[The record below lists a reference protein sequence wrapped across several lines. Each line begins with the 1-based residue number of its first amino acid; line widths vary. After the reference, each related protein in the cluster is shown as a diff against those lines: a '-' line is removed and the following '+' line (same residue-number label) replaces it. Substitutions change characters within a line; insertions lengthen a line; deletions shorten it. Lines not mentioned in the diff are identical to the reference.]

1 MRPGQ
6 SPSGLD
12 HLYSNHPEKLSE
24 VRAEFQGHSDHKIIF
39 AIRNSKAPVSKPR
52 IIRKRSY
59 KNFDP
64 TQFLKAV
71 RNISWWEIY
80 SCEDVDSA
88 VQLFTNK
95 LNNIL
100 NVMAPIKRIQVRTKY
115 APWISSNTK
124 EKIQTRNQAQQAAS
138 ETGQKE
144 DWIKYKSIRNTVN
157 NVLKKEKEI
166 WQKEKINQYSND
178 SSSTWK
184 HIKNWL
190 GWSSGGPP
198 SRLSVNGSIISK
210 PSELAKTMNRFFIEK
225 VRNLRQNLPGSSG
238 NPLDPVRKLMKNR
251 KCSFQLRCVHPDEV
265 LKLIENVKSTK
276 SCGTDNIDSYVIK
289 LAKHELVPVITH
301 IINLSIQ
308 LKKFPSLWKCAKV
321 VPLHKKDEVTLPK
334 NYRPVALLP
343 ITSKLLERAIF
354 SQLAEYLEDND
365 ILHPSHHGFRTK
377 HNTSTALLQMSDVWL
392 EALENNE
399 ISAVIMLDMSAAFD
413 VVDHDI
419 LLGKLDL
426 YGLKESAV
434 SWFES
439 YLGNR
444 QQRVVIDGC
453 LSDPLSLDAGVPQGS
468 ILGPLLYI
476 CFTNDLPEVVHDHLA
491 MNNTYYNTHCHDCGG
506 MCCFADDS
514 TYSKSSTDPDALK
527 NDIDDKYKKIVR
539 YMNNNKLVL
548 NTDKTHLLVMCSKS
562 NHSKHGNYGI
572 TLNTGAE
579 IIEPVSS
586 EKLLGGFISNDYTWN
601 IHIRDSD
608 KSLFRTLVS
617 RINALSKIS
626 KFSSFKT
633 RKMIANGVVQ
643 SRLIYLIQ
651 LWGGCSCYLLK
662 FLQVLQNRAARL
674 VTKLGWFTPVKTL
687 LLQCGWLSV
696 HQLVKFHSLVL
707 VYKFRQDRRPR
718 YFCDKFNQEFSRET
732 RLAGEG
738 GIRKTTTL
746 KRTLTQNSFIPR
758 SIDIWNKLP
767 QDTRQ
772 AKNLNIFKKRLK
784 QWIIKNVPIQ
794 PSV

>member
-1 MRPGQ
+1 MGISPQQYRIRIGSFSVSSFGQRIISRFTANKSGAKTFQFNSKLRISLLLVLLICDSFIDNEVSETKLVSNSNIVKVGKENFEYLANSLEVVNPNFLARYKFGNRKKNGIKLAHINLGGGFLINKTNEIEAIISEYRPHDLGISETRFENGHSLEDLRFNQYRIYLSQTLENPSLTVSRVVVLVHEDVVVKERQDLMNNTFSSIWLELGLKRQKKILVSNVYRDWQYLHQDNDNSKSAGSQLTRWMSYLDQWEMAILENKEIICMGDMNIDFLKWSNASQPSNEPNDRQKHLTTQIMDRIIPHGFVQLISVPTHFWPGQ
-6 SPSGLD
+6 KPSGLD

-39 AIRNSKAPVSKPR
+39 AIRNSKAPVSNPR

-64 TQFLKAV
+64 TQFLQAV

-124 EKIQTRNQAQQAAS
+124 EKIQTRNQAQKAAS

-157 NVLKKEKEI
+157 NVLKKEI

-238 NPLDPVRKLMKNR
+238 NPLDPVRKLIKNR

-377 HNTSTALLQMSDVWL
+377 HNTSTVLLQMGDVWL

-426 YGLKESAV
+426 YGLQESAV
-434 SWFES
+434 SWFEI

-453 LSDPLSLDAGVPQGS
+453 LFDPLSLDAGVPQGS
-468 ILGPLLYI
+468 ILGPLL
-476 CFTNDLPEVVHDHLA
+476 
-491 MNNTYYNTHCHDCGG
+491 
-506 MCCFADDS
+506 
-514 TYSKSSTDPDALK
+514 
-527 NDIDDKYKKIVR
+527 
-539 YMNNNKLVL
+539 
-548 NTDKTHLLVMCSKS
+548 
-562 NHSKHGNYGI
+562 
-572 TLNTGAE
+572 
-579 IIEPVSS
+579 
-586 EKLLGGFISNDYTWN
+586 
-601 IHIRDSD
+601 
-608 KSLFRTLVS
+608 
-617 RINALSKIS
+617 
-626 KFSSFKT
+626 
-633 RKMIANGVVQ
+633 
-643 SRLIYLIQ
+643 
-651 LWGGCSCYLLK
+651 
-662 FLQVLQNRAARL
+662 
-674 VTKLGWFTPVKTL
+674 
-687 LLQCGWLSV
+687 
-696 HQLVKFHSLVL
+696 
-707 VYKFRQDRRPR
+707 
-718 YFCDKFNQEFSRET
+718 
-732 RLAGEG
+732 
-738 GIRKTTTL
+738 
-746 KRTLTQNSFIPR
+746 
-758 SIDIWNKLP
+758 
-767 QDTRQ
+767 
-772 AKNLNIFKKRLK
+772 
-784 QWIIKNVPIQ
+784 
-794 PSV
+794 

>member
-1 MRPGQ
+1 MCLRRYVRL
-6 SPSGLD
+6 GL
-12 HLYSNHPEKLSE
+12 P
-24 VRAEFQGHSDHKIIF
+24 
-39 AIRNSKAPVSKPR
+39 
-52 IIRKRSY
+52 
-59 KNFDP
+59 
-64 TQFLKAV
+64 
-71 RNISWWEIY
+71 
-80 SCEDVDSA
+80 
-88 VQLFTNK
+88 
-95 LNNIL
+95 
-100 NVMAPIKRIQVRTKY
+100 
-115 APWISSNTK
+115 
-124 EKIQTRNQAQQAAS
+124 
-138 ETGQKE
+138 
-144 DWIKYKSIRNTVN
+144 
-157 NVLKKEKEI
+157 
-166 WQKEKINQYSND
+166 
-178 SSSTWK
+178 
-184 HIKNWL
+184 
-190 GWSSGGPP
+190 
-198 SRLSVNGSIISK
+198 
-210 PSELAKTMNRFFIEK
+210 LA
-225 VRNLRQNLPGSSG
+225 
-238 NPLDPVRKLMKNR
+238 
-251 KCSFQLRCVHPDEV
+251 
-265 LKLIENVKSTK
+265 
-276 SCGTDNIDSYVIK
+276 
-289 LAKHELVPVITH
+289 
-301 IINLSIQ
+301 
-308 LKKFPSLWKCAKV
+308 CA
-321 VPLHKKDEVTLPK
+321 
-334 NYRPVALLP
+334 
-343 ITSKLLERAIF
+343 
-354 SQLAEYLEDND
+354 
-365 ILHPSHHGFRTK
+365 
-377 HNTSTALLQMSDVWL
+377 
-392 EALENNE
+392 
-399 ISAVIMLDMSAAFD
+399 
-413 VVDHDI
+413 I
-419 LLGKLDL
+419 LLFNFLRWLFVFPLTCVLQCIEFVLISLLFVDWVEQSNNHYHSL
-426 YGLKESAV
+426 
-434 SWFES
+434 
-439 YLGNR
+439 
-444 QQRVVIDGC
+444 
-453 LSDPLSLDAGVPQGS
+453 LSDPLNLDAGVPQGS

-633 RKMIANGVVQ
+633 RKMIAIGVVQ

-696 HQLVKFHSLVL
+696 HQLVQFHSLVL

-738 GIRKTTTL
+738 GIRKITTL